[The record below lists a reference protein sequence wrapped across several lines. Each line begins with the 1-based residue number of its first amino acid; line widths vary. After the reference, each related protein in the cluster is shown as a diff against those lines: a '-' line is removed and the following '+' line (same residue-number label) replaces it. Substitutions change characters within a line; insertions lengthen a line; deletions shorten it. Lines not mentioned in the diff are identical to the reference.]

1 METSLYLPV
10 KAFLEAAGY
19 VVKGEVS
26 GCDIVGLSDAEPPVV
41 VVCELKL
48 SFNLEL
54 ILQAVDRAAMSDEV
68 WIAARVSAKGRG
80 READKRYRDLCRRLG
95 VGMLGVSDAGEVS
108 VIVSSVS
115 PMPRTNPKR
124 RSRLVKEHQ
133 RRRGDPV
140 VGGGSRAPIMTAYRQ
155 QALLCASAL
164 QDGLMRPRDMK
175 SLVPNAGRI
184 LLDNV
189 YGWFERKDKG
199 IYALTPVGKDA
210 LLRWPQSTADR
221 SVVEDVVQADAIE
234 RQSAA
239 GDK

>member
-19 VVKGEVS
+19 DVKGEIG
-26 GCDIVGLSDAEPPVV
+26 GCDLVGLGEGEAPVV
-41 VVCELKL
+41 VACELKL

-95 VGMLGVSDAGEVS
+95 IGMLGVSDTGEVS

-124 RSRLVKEHQ
+124 RSRLVREHQ
-133 RRRGDPV
+133 RRRGDPAI
-140 VGGGSRAPIMTAYRQ
+140 GGSTRSPVMTAYRQ
-155 QALLCASAL
+155 RALLCAAAL
-164 QDGLMRPRDMK
+164 QQGFVRPRDMK
-175 SLVPNAGRI
+175 ALAPDAGKI
-184 LLDNV
+184 LLGNV
-189 YGWFERKDKG
+189 YGWFERREKG
-199 IYALTPVGKDA
+199 VYALTPAGEAA
-210 LLRWPQSTADR
+210 LLRWPQSIGAGAEVAML
-221 SVVEDVVQADAIE
+221 SVSSDAAE
-234 RQSAA
+234 SV
-239 GDK
+239 

>member
-10 KAFLEAAGY
+10 KGFLEAAGY
-19 VVKGEVS
+19 VVKGEIG
-26 GCDIVGLSDAEPPVV
+26 GCDLVGLSEGEPSVV

-54 ILQAVDRAAMSDEV
+54 VLQAVDRAAMSDEV
-68 WIAARVSAKGRG
+68 WIAARISAKGRG

-95 VGMLGVSDAGEVS
+95 IGMLGVSDAGEVS

-155 QALLCASAL
+155 RALICAAAL
-164 QDGLMRPRDMK
+164 QQGLVRPRDMK
-175 SLVPNAGRI
+175 ALAPDAGKI
-184 LLDNV
+184 LLGNV
-189 YGWFERKDKG
+189 YGWFERREKG
-199 IYALTPVGKDA
+199 IYALTPSGEAA
-210 LLRWPQSTADR
+210 LLRWPQAI
-221 SVVEDVVQADAIE
+221 SVVA
-234 RQSAA
+234 
-239 GDK
+239 